1 MDGSAEVFDVA
12 TDDMVKLRGQTVTIS
27 EIVPNGKYRILELAY
42 RVWTDEMFEGL
53 HISDI
58 PTLGDLI

>member
-1 MDGSAEVFDVA
+1 MVA
-12 TDDMVKLRGQTVTIS
+12 LRGQTVTIS
-27 EIVPNGKYRILELAY
+27 EIVPNGKYRIRELAY